1 MKFKNIISRKMT
13 KTFQSIAFLISML
26 TCSVAFSQTAALESV
41 KRDTTSDRTKAWK
54 RSGFVGLNFTQVNL
68 SNWSA
73 GGSNSISGLTL
84 FKYSANYKDQHNSWD
99 NYIDLAYGLSQEG
112 DDNPRKSDDKID
124 ISTKYGR
131 FAFKNWYY
139 SALAG
144 FRSQFAKGYNYP
156 NDSVAISNF
165 LAPGY
170 LTVALGMDYRPNDFL
185 TVLAS
190 PCAGRMIIVNDDSL
204 AAIGAFGV
212 DSAKTT
218 KLEIGAMVRILFKK
232 DIIEN
237 VGLTNKLEL
246 YSDYTGDLSKV
257 DVNWEITLNMKVN
270 EYISANLSTHL
281 IYDEDTKVGIDSN
294 DDGSIDAFG
303 PRTQFK
309 EVLGVGLSY
318 KF

>member
-1 MKFKNIISRKMT
+1 MFNTFKYLFSA
-13 KTFQSIAFLISML
+13 SFLFICATS
-26 TCSVAFSQTAALESV
+26 FSQTSALESV
-41 KRDTTSDRTKAWK
+41 KRDTTSDRTKSWK
-54 RSGFVGLNFTQVNL
+54 KSGFAGLNFTQVSL

-73 GGSNSISGLTL
+73 GGANSISGLAL
-84 FKYSANYKDQHNSWD
+84 FKYSANYKDQKNSWD
-99 NYIDLAYGLSQEG
+99 NFIDLAYGISQEG
-112 DDNPRKSDDKID
+112 EENPRKSDDKID

-144 FRSQFAKGYNYP
+144 FRSQFSKGYNYP

-170 LTVALGMDYRPNDFL
+170 LTIALGMDYRPNDNL
-185 TVLAS
+185 TILAS
-190 PCAGRMIIVNDDSL
+190 PCAGRLIIVNDDSL

-218 KLEIGAMVRILFKK
+218 KLEVGAMVRILFKK

-237 VGLTNKLEL
+237 VGLINKLEL
-246 YSDYTGDLSKV
+246 YSDYTGDVSKV

-281 IYDEDTKVGIDSN
+281 IYDEDTKIGIDSN
-294 DDGSIDAFG
+294 GDGSIDAFG

>member
-1 MKFKNIISRKMT
+1 MF
-13 KTFQSIAFLISML
+13 KTFKYLLSASFLFICATS
-26 TCSVAFSQTAALESV
+26 FSQTAALESV

-54 RSGFVGLNFTQVNL
+54 KSGFAGLNFTQVSL

-73 GGSNSISGLTL
+73 GGSNSISGLAL
-84 FKYSANYKDQHNSWD
+84 FKYSANYKDQKNSWD
-99 NYIDLAYGLSQEG
+99 NFLDLAYGLSQEG
-112 DDNPRKSDDKID
+112 EENPRKSDDKID

-144 FRSQFAKGYNYP
+144 FRSQFSKGYNYP

-170 LTVALGMDYRPNDFL
+170 LTVALGMDYRPNDNL
-185 TVLAS
+185 TILAS
-190 PCAGRMIIVNDDSL
+190 PCAGRLIIVNDDSL

-218 KLEIGAMVRILFKK
+218 KLEVGAMVRVLFKK

-237 VGLTNKLEL
+237 VGLINKLEL
-246 YSDYTGDLSKV
+246 YSDYMGDVSKV
-257 DVNWEITLNMKVN
+257 DINWEITLNMKVN

-281 IYDEDTKVGIDSN
+281 IYDEDTKIGIDSN
-294 DDGSIDAFG
+294 GDGSIDTYG

>member
-1 MKFKNIISRKMT
+1 MI
-13 KTFQSIAFLISML
+13 KTLKSLLLLSFLITSA
-26 TCSVAFSQTAALESV
+26 TSFSQTAALESV

-54 RSGFVGLNFTQVNL
+54 KSGFVGLNFTQVSL

-73 GGSNSISGLTL
+73 GGSNSISGLAL

-99 NYIDLAYGLSQEG
+99 NFIDLAFGISQEG
-112 DDNPRKSDDKID
+112 EDNPRKSDDKID

-139 SALAG
+139 SALVG
-144 FRSQFAKGYNYP
+144 FRSQFSKGYNYP

-170 LTVALGMDYRPNDFL
+170 LTVALGMDYRPNDNL
-185 TVLAS
+185 TILAS
-190 PCAGRMIIVNDDSL
+190 PCAGRLIIVNDDSL
-204 AAIGAFGV
+204 SAMGAFGV

-237 VGLTNKLEL
+237 VGLINKLEL
-246 YSDYTGDLSKV
+246 YSDYTGDVSKV

-281 IYDEDTKVGIDSN
+281 IYDEDTKIGVDSN
-294 DDGSIDAFG
+294 GDGSIDAFG

>member
-1 MKFKNIISRKMT
+1 MF
-13 KTFQSIAFLISML
+13 KTFKYLLAASFLFIYATS
-26 TCSVAFSQTAALESV
+26 FSQTAALESV
-41 KRDTTSDRTKAWK
+41 KRDTTSDRTRAWK
-54 RSGFVGLNFTQVNL
+54 KSGFVGLNFTQVSL

-84 FKYSANYKDQHNSWD
+84 FKYSANYKDQKNSWD
-99 NYIDLAYGLSQEG
+99 NFIDLAYGISQEG
-112 DDNPRKSDDKID
+112 EENPRKSDDKID

-144 FRSQFAKGYNYP
+144 FRSQFSKGYNYP

-170 LTVALGMDYRPNDFL
+170 LTVALGMDYRPNDNL
-185 TVLAS
+185 TILAS
-190 PCAGRMIIVNDDSL
+190 PCAGRLIIVNDDSL

-218 KLEIGAMVRILFKK
+218 KLEVGAMVRILFKK

-237 VGLTNKLEL
+237 VGLINKLEL
-246 YSDYTGDLSKV
+246 YSDYMGDVSKV

-281 IYDEDTKVGIDSN
+281 IYDEDTKIGIDSN
-294 DDGSIDAFG
+294 GDGSIDSYG

>member
-1 MKFKNIISRKMT
+1 MI
-13 KTFQSIAFLISML
+13 KTLKSLLLLSFLITSA
-26 TCSVAFSQTAALESV
+26 TSFSQTAALESV

-54 RSGFVGLNFTQVNL
+54 KSGFVGLNFTQVSL

-73 GGSNSISGLTL
+73 GGSNSISGLAL
-84 FKYSANYKDQHNSWD
+84 FKYSANYKDQNNSWD
-99 NYIDLAYGLSQEG
+99 NFIDLAYGISQEG
-112 DDNPRKSDDKID
+112 EDNPRKSDDKID

-144 FRSQFAKGYNYP
+144 FRSQFSKGYNYP

-170 LTVALGMDYRPNDFL
+170 LTVALGMDYRPNDNL
-185 TVLAS
+185 TILAS
-190 PCAGRMIIVNDDSL
+190 PCAGRLIIVNDDSL
-204 AAIGAFGV
+204 SAMGAFGV

-237 VGLTNKLEL
+237 VGLINKLEL
-246 YSDYTGDLSKV
+246 YSDYTGDVSKV

-281 IYDEDTKVGIDSN
+281 IYDEDTKIGVDSN
-294 DDGSIDAFG
+294 GDGSIDAFG

>member
-1 MKFKNIISRKMT
+1 MT
-13 KTFQSIAFLISML
+13 KILYLVAFLLFVLGGS
-26 TCSVAFSQTAALESV
+26 SAFSQTAALESV
-41 KRDTTSDRTKAWK
+41 KRDTTSDRSKAWK
-54 RSGFVGLNFTQVNL
+54 RSGFVGLNFTQVSL

-73 GGSNSISGLTL
+73 GGSNSISGLAL
-84 FKYSANYKDQHNSWD
+84 FKYAANYKDEKNSWD
-99 NYIDLAYGLSQEG
+99 NFIDLAYGISQEG
-112 DDNPRKSDDKID
+112 DDNPRKSDDKLD

-204 AAIGAFGV
+204 AALGSFGV
-212 DSAKTT
+212 DSAKNT

-237 VGLTNKLEL
+237 VGLINKLEL
-246 YSDYTGDLSKV
+246 YTDYMGDLSKV

-270 EYISANLSTHL
+270 EYISANLTTHL

-294 DDGSIDAFG
+294 DDGSIDTFG

>member
-1 MKFKNIISRKMT
+1 MLNKFKYVLILS
-13 KTFQSIAFLISML
+13 FLFVSA
-26 TCSVAFSQTAALESV
+26 TSKSQTAELESV
-41 KRDTTSDRTKAWK
+41 KRDTTTDRTKAWK
-54 RSGFVGLNFTQVNL
+54 RSGFVGLNFTQVSL

-73 GGSNSISGLTL
+73 GGANSISGLAL
-84 FKYSANYKDQHNSWD
+84 FKYSANYKDQKNSWD
-99 NYIDLAYGLSQEG
+99 NFIDLAYGISQEG
-112 DDNPRKSDDKID
+112 EDNPRKSDDKID

-144 FRSQFAKGYNYP
+144 FRSQFSKGYNYP

-170 LTVALGMDYRPNDFL
+170 ITVALGMDYRPNDNL
-185 TVLAS
+185 TILAS
-190 PCAGRMIIVNDDSL
+190 PCAGRLIIVNDDSL

-218 KLEIGAMVRILFKK
+218 KLEIGAMVRVLFKK

-237 VGLTNKLEL
+237 VGLINKLEL
-246 YSDYTGDLSKV
+246 YSDYTGDVSKV

-281 IYDEDTKVGIDSN
+281 IYDEDTKIGIDSN
-294 DDGSIDAFG
+294 GDGSIDAYG